1 MPEECGKEQMG
12 WDNIANKPPADW
24 CENWGKLFFP
34 YWIYKLAKR
43 GKNNLFICTMAK
55 KGEIVYSYSIT

>member
-34 YWIYKLAKR
+34 Y
-43 GKNNLFICTMAK
+43 
-55 KGEIVYSYSIT
+55 